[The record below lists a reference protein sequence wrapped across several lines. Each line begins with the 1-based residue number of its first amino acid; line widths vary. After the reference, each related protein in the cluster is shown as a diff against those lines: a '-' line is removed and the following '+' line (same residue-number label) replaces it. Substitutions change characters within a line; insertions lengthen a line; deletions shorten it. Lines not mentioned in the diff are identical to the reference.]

1 MGSNLLSLA
10 RDLQRRKARRRRGAT
25 VIEGVRLVEEALA
38 ADVTMRGV
46 LVRDAFGGDPRAA
59 ELLRNLADR
68 GLPVEE
74 ISARELEDITDTQTP
89 QGIVAIVETAWA
101 TLEDILPVARGPVLV
116 LDAVQDP
123 GNVGALLRT
132 AWALGAAGAIALD
145 GTADITNPKVSRA
158 AMGATFRF
166 PVATAALGEFRQWVR
181 RHEVHLWVAD
191 TAGAPLTKLA
201 VPEKLVVVVGNEGA
215 GIRPEFED
223 VVYQRVAIPLS
234 RGVESLNVVVAAG
247 IVLHR
252 VMHA

>member
-25 VIEGVRLVEEALA
+25 VIEGVRLIEEALA

-46 LVRDAFGGDPRAA
+46 LVQEAFGGDPRTAS
-59 ELLRNLADR
+59 LLRNLADR
-68 GLPVEE
+68 GVPVQE
-74 ISARELEDITDTQTP
+74 ISARELEEIADTQTP
-89 QGIVAIVETAWA
+89 QGIVAIVATAWA
-101 TLEDILPVARGPVLV
+101 TLVDVVPAARGPVLV

-132 AWALGAAGAIALD
+132 AWALGASGAIALD
-145 GTADITNPKVSRA
+145 GTVDITNPKVSRA

-166 PVATAALGEFRQWVR
+166 RVATATLGEFMQWVR
-181 RHEVHLWVAD
+181 KHEVRLWVAD
-191 TAGAPLTKLA
+191 TEGAPLTKL
-201 VPEKLVVVVGNEGA
+201 VIPERLAVVVGNEGA

-223 VVYQRVAIPLS
+223 VGFQRVAIPLS